1 MSASEEQVDKVKD
14 EEVARLVAESRS
26 TSTAS
31 EYDRILDELLE
42 IYEATEDEAK
52 EADVRLAVLH
62 VLQAASTTLTAN
74 RFARFVAEEVTPSE
88 FEEVDWSEAE
98 EVVDFIELLYR
109 FETTDED
116 IARRIRQ
123 HVRALLRKAL
133 RQFEAEGKMEE
144 MFELLQTAPTTRD
157 VMDEAQL
164 LRLRNRAYLY
174 EVRRVKRNRRWLY
187 LFLLLQVV
195 LIVVVFPLLFVN
207 AENGAIQDMIE
218 ETSGVDMPEEAQR
231 TYSYFDGVYWSLITA
246 GSIGYGDITPLTRMG
261 RIISAILGIMGVLT
275 TGIIAGLILS
285 WVSPRR
291 LK

>member
-1 MSASEEQVDKVKD
+1 MSASEGQYDQVKD

-62 VLQAASTTLTAN
+62 VLQAASTTLTAD
-74 RFARFVAEEVTPSE
+74 RFARFVAEEVTSSE
-88 FEEVDWSEAE
+88 FEEVDWREAE
-98 EVVDFIELLYR
+98 EVVDLLELLYR

-123 HVRALLRKAL
+123 HVRDLLRKAL
-133 RQFEAEGKMEE
+133 RQFEAEGKLEE

-174 EVRRVKRNRRWLY
+174 EVRRVQRNRRWLS
-187 LFLLLQVV
+187 LFLLLQIV
-195 LIVVVFPLLFVN
+195 LIVVVFPVLFVN
-207 AENGAIQDMIE
+207 AENGAIQDAIE

-285 WVSPRR
+285 WVSPRQ